1 MRTFLHLEISV
12 NIRMSINLDNNN
24 DQLQV
29 EQGELLLVRFLA
41 HNFLPPVQA
50 LAPGSLVNG
59 LCLCSEGQITCP
71 GRSNRT

>member
-50 LAPGSLVNG
+50 L
-59 LCLCSEGQITCP
+59 CLCSEGQITCP
-71 GRSNRT
+71 GRSNMT